1 MVRTGRIQTTALA
14 LAMVAGAAMAFAQP
28 AQAAMKHSRN
38 LYVTGKRFAP
48 ATVKAGYV
56 GAPGYTYGPPGPIR
70 PMLIDPGL
78 GGGFLGVGIFP
89 SIGFFRGVPVLSAFR
104 L

>member
-1 MVRTGRIQTTALA
+1 MVSTGRIQTSALV
-14 LAMVAGAAMAFAQP
+14 LTMMAGAAMAFAQP

-38 LYVTGKRFAP
+38 LYVTGKRLAP

-56 GAPGYTYGPPGPIR
+56 GAPGYPYGPPGPIQ
-70 PMLIDPGL
+70 PILIDPGL

-89 SIGFFRGVPVLSAFR
+89 SIGFFNGVPVLGALR